1 VAKEKREV
9 ATVAAAGV
17 EHAEAVVEAA
27 SEDLVEKIDVDLA
40 EPGPELGAWEPAHRS
55 G

>member
-17 EHAEAVVEAA
+17 EHARAVVEAA
-27 SEDLVEKIDVDLA
+27 SEDLVEKRDVISPNQTGA
-40 EPGPELGAWEPAHRS
+40 RAWEPAHRS